1 MLIITYHPSSTRHL
15 DQPRRGDDAVAYFT
29 RWVEKIGP
37 IAVHVLTTRWM
48 LYVNQLFKQLKWDVK
63 IAFAVVCLF
72 ACFIC
77 TWPLRDHRV
86 RKQTRGYCLH
96 CWLHG
101 HHHTILGCTV
111 CWCLLLLKQGNLC
124 SDFGVPHFNKKN
136 NRWEAGIGFKSGG
149 IPPRCQWKNLLI
161 LLVTDTGS
169 WCPGVAPL

>member
-37 IAVHVLTTRWM
+37 IAVHVLTKRWM
-48 LYVNQLFKQLKWDVK
+48 LYVNQHFKQLKWDVK

-77 TWPLRDHRV
+77 TWPLRDHGV

-124 SDFGVPHFNKKN
+124 SDFWVPHFNFKKTTDEKLALVSN
-136 NRWEAGIGFKSGG
+136 QGVSPHDASGRICWSCWWLTLG
-149 IPPRCQWKNLLI
+149 RDVLE
-161 LLVTDTGS
+161 
-169 WCPGVAPL
+169 